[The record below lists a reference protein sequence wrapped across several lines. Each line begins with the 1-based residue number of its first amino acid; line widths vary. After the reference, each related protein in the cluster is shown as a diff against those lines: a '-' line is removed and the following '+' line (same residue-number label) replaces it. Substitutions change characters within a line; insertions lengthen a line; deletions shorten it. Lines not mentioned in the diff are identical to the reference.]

1 YIAFQNILQYLCV
14 KFNAQMYLKNSI
26 MNTEN
31 REKRLEAIRNGLRRG
46 DGRRIAILAGVH
58 PVWVSYVIN
67 GRGVS
72 ERVLT
77 IAEDIIAKRGQQ
89 N

>member
-1 YIAFQNILQYLCV
+1 MIKLYYICV
-14 KFNAQMYLKNSI
+14 KFTTQKYSI
-26 MNTEN
+26 FLIMSTEN

-46 DGRRIAILAGVH
+46 DKKHIARLAGVH
-58 PVWVSYVIN
+58 PVWVSYVIM

-77 IAEDIIAKRGQQ
+77 IAEQIIAERNQQ

>member
-1 YIAFQNILQYLCV
+1 
-14 KFNAQMYLKNSI
+14 MS
-26 MNTEN
+26 TEN

-46 DGRRIAILAGVH
+46 DKKHIARLAGVH
-58 PVWVSYVIN
+58 PVWVSYVIM

-77 IAEDIIAKRGQQ
+77 IAERVITERTEGARKQQ
-89 N
+89 NLF